1 MQWIKKVFKPKNLIR
16 ILLNPRLV
24 FSHFRYAT
32 SRILHDF
39 LFIFYRKHKFNIV
52 FIAGLPM
59 SATTKIK
66 NMFGKVPGYFTRYTP
81 MAYDV
86 AVNQDIS
93 ESAFRY
99 VPFWSYTLF
108 KTHLNPW
115 EKNINLIKQNNVK
128 KVIVSYRDLRDVVV
142 ARYHRLIK
150 FPKKKYEPYYAEYH
164 NMNKEDAINHCIE
177 VVGKNYPKWI
187 YGWFKV
193 SQSNKDFV
201 HFCKFED
208 LVTNPKSEFIKML
221 NFYNIKIK
229 DEKINQIVK
238 ETEGKKDMET
248 NVTEALI
255 LPWAHSSNF
264 RLGKIGGWKDEFSLS
279 NIDNFK
285 KIAGVDLIK
294 LNYEKDL
301 NW

>member
-1 MQWIKKVFKPKNLIR
+1 MQWLKKVFKPKNFIKILI
-16 ILLNPRLV
+16 NPNLAV
-24 FSHFRYAT
+24 AHFKYAI

-39 LFIFYRKHKFNIV
+39 LFIFYKKHKFNIV

-66 NMFGKVPGYFTRYTP
+66 NMLGKVPGYFTRYTP
-81 MAYDV
+81 MPYDV

-93 ESAFRY
+93 QSAFRY
-99 VPFWSYTLF
+99 VPSWSYTLF

-115 EKNINLIKQNNVK
+115 EENIKLIKRNNVK

-142 ARYHRLIK
+142 ARYNRLMK

-164 NMNKEDAINHCIE
+164 KMTKEDAINHCID

-193 SQSNKDFV
+193 SQSNIGFV
-201 HFCKFED
+201 HFCRFED
-208 LVTNPKSEFIKML
+208 LISDPKSEFIKMI
-221 NFYNIKIK
+221 NFYNIKL
-229 DEKINQIVK
+229 DEKKIDQIVK
-238 ETEGKKDMET
+238 ETEGKKDMVT
-248 NVTEALI
+248 NVNEALI

-264 RLGKIGGWKDEFSLS
+264 RLGKIGSWKDEFSLS
-279 NIDNFK
+279 NIENFK
-285 KIAGVDLIK
+285 KIAGSDLIN